1 MHSIADGQDCRRGR
15 DGRAAVSLSL
25 TQAGPIS
32 VDRRSRG
39 FRSLCAGFEPA
50 RAGTKETAMRI
61 RTALSLAILPAV
73 LLPGLT
79 AHAMGDGSQTVAAE
93 AAVGVAPATAPSS
106 SAARADQADP
116 AAAVAPPAT
125 ATSAATG
132 AATAQAG
139 GFGVAMTPD
148 QLDEHRGGDALIG
161 QNYLTGAVTDNVAN
175 RVSTGSNSIADGSFA
190 NASGLPTVIQNTG
203 ANVLIQNATV
213 LNVRF
218 GN

>member
-1 MHSIADGQDCRRGR
+1 
-15 DGRAAVSLSL
+15 
-25 TQAGPIS
+25 
-32 VDRRSRG
+32 
-39 FRSLCAGFEPA
+39 
-50 RAGTKETAMRI
+50 MRI

-93 AAVGVAPATAPSS
+93 AAVGVAPATAPSP

-116 AAAVAPPAT
+116 AAAVALPAT

>member
-1 MHSIADGQDCRRGR
+1 
-15 DGRAAVSLSL
+15 
-25 TQAGPIS
+25 
-32 VDRRSRG
+32 
-39 FRSLCAGFEPA
+39 
-50 RAGTKETAMRI
+50 MRI
-61 RTALSLAILPAV
+61 RTALSLVILPAA

-79 AHAMGDGSQTVAAE
+79 AHATADGSRTVAVE
-93 AAVGVAPATAPSS
+93 AAAGVAPAAAPSQP
-106 SAARADQADP
+106 AARADQADP
-116 AAAVAPPAT
+116 AAAVASPAT
-125 ATSAATG
+125 ATPPENG

-139 GFGVAMTPD
+139 SFGVAMSPD

-175 RVSTGSNSIADGSFA
+175 RVSTGSNAITDGSFT

>member
-1 MHSIADGQDCRRGR
+1 
-15 DGRAAVSLSL
+15 
-25 TQAGPIS
+25 
-32 VDRRSRG
+32 
-39 FRSLCAGFEPA
+39 
-50 RAGTKETAMRI
+50 MRI
-61 RTALSLAILPAV
+61 RMALSRVILPVA

-79 AHAMGDGSQTVAAE
+79 AHATADGSRTVAV
-93 AAVGVAPATAPSS
+93 AADVGVAPAVAPSPLV
-106 SAARADQADP
+106 ARADQADP

-125 ATSAATG
+125 ATSPATG
-132 AATAQAG
+132 AATAQVG
-139 GFGVAMTPD
+139 SFGVAMTPD

-175 RVSTGSNSIADGSFA
+175 RVSTGSNSITDGSFA

>member
-1 MHSIADGQDCRRGR
+1 
-15 DGRAAVSLSL
+15 
-25 TQAGPIS
+25 
-32 VDRRSRG
+32 
-39 FRSLCAGFEPA
+39 
-50 RAGTKETAMRI
+50 MRI
-61 RTALSLAILPAV
+61 RTALSLVILPAA

-79 AHAMGDGSQTVAAE
+79 AHAADDGARTVAVE
-93 AAVGVAPATAPSS
+93 AAVGVAPAVAPS
-106 SAARADQADP
+106 
-116 AAAVAPPAT
+116 PP
-125 ATSAATG
+125 
-132 AATAQAG
+132 TAQAG
-139 GFGVAMTPD
+139 SFGVAMTPD

-190 NASGLPTVIQNTG
+190 NSSGLPTVIQNTG

>member
-1 MHSIADGQDCRRGR
+1 
-15 DGRAAVSLSL
+15 
-25 TQAGPIS
+25 
-32 VDRRSRG
+32 
-39 FRSLCAGFEPA
+39 
-50 RAGTKETAMRI
+50 MRI
-61 RTALSLAILPAV
+61 RTVLSLVILPAA

-79 AHAMGDGSQTVAAE
+79 AHAADDGARTVAVE
-93 AAVGVAPATAPSS
+93 AAVGVAPAAALSPPT
-106 SAARADQADP
+106 ARADQAAP
-116 AAAVAPPAT
+116 AEAAAPP
-125 ATSAATG
+125 ATG

-139 GFGVAMTPD
+139 SFGVAMTPD

-190 NASGLPTVIQNTG
+190 NSSGLPTVIQNTG

>member
-1 MHSIADGQDCRRGR
+1 
-15 DGRAAVSLSL
+15 
-25 TQAGPIS
+25 
-32 VDRRSRG
+32 
-39 FRSLCAGFEPA
+39 
-50 RAGTKETAMRI
+50 MRI
-61 RTALSLAILPAV
+61 RTALSQVILPAA

-79 AHAMGDGSQTVAAE
+79 AHAMADEARTVAVE
-93 AAVGVAPATAPSS
+93 SAAGVAPGAAPSPP
-106 SAARADQADP
+106 AARTDQADP
-116 AAAVAPPAT
+116 AAAVSPLAT
-125 ATSAATG
+125 ATPSATG
-132 AATAQAG
+132 AAAAPAA

-161 QNYLTGAVTDNVAN
+161 QNYLTGTVADNVAN
-175 RVSTGSNSIADGSFA
+175 RVSTGSNSITDGSFA

>member
-1 MHSIADGQDCRRGR
+1 
-15 DGRAAVSLSL
+15 
-25 TQAGPIS
+25 
-32 VDRRSRG
+32 
-39 FRSLCAGFEPA
+39 
-50 RAGTKETAMRI
+50 MRI
-61 RTALSLAILPAV
+61 RTALSLVILPAV

-79 AHAMGDGSQTVAAE
+79 ALAAADEARTVVAQ
-93 AAVGVAPATAPSS
+93 AAVGVAPAAAPAPL
-106 SAARADQADP
+106 AARTDQADP

-125 ATSAATG
+125 TESPPATG

-139 GFGVAMTPD
+139 SFGVAMTPD

-175 RVSTGSNSIADGSFA
+175 RVSTGSNAITDGSFA

-213 LNVRF
+213 LNVHF